1 MGRRRTAVF
10 IGGSSIAS
18 DCPGKGNRARIEK
31 KIRKGRGHRFSDQ
44 TGRGPSPS
52 MDGGAAHDDDTS
64 LGGA

>member
-10 IGGSSIAS
+10 IDGAPIAS
-18 DCPGKGNRARIEK
+18 DCPGRGNRTRAER

-44 TGRGPSPS
+44 TGRSPSPS
-52 MDGGAAHDDDTS
+52 RDGGTARDDDTS